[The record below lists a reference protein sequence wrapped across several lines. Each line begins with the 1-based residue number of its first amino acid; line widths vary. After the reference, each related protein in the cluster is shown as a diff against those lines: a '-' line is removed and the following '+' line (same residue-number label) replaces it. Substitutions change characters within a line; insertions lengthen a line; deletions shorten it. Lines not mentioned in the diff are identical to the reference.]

1 MSLFTHTVDDNI
13 NSQATLLAIEKR
25 LNAVEFDCKRV
36 SDSSKTINL
45 LTGELER
52 LGNEQSKFIMY
63 FLNVAQ
69 E

>member
-1 MSLFTHTVDDNI
+1 M
-13 NSQATLLAIEKR
+13 LAIEKR